1 MVQAAC
7 RLTWDRQHICT
18 KATGLRCPVNHPMAI
33 LATELHPE
41 DLVVTLH
48 LAPTQATLAIVLLVH
63 HLLASISQDPTGRT
77 RPHLG
82 QARTAKVDLL
92 DRPGIH
98 PWAQVIHAWVA
109 HQVPHTCRLD
119 RAKDH
124 ILAHQF
130 LVTMDHNIMGQ
141 A

>member
-1 MVQAAC
+1 MVLAAC
-7 RLTWDRQHICT
+7 RLTWDRHHICT
-18 KATGLRCPVNHPMAI
+18 KVTGLRRPANHPMAI
-33 LATELHPE
+33 LATELRPE
-41 DLVVTLH
+41 DLGVTLH
-48 LAPTQATLAIVLLVH
+48 LVPTQATPAIVLLVH

-82 QARTAKVDLL
+82 QARTAKADHL
-92 DRPGIH
+92 DRFGIH
-98 PWAQVIHAWVA
+98 PWALVIQEWVA

-119 RAKDH
+119 QAKDH